1 MDDSLLIRADAGIA
15 TIVFNR
21 PDARNAL
28 NHEMVERLPR
38 ELARLERDGM
48 TRVVVLRGA
57 GGKAFASGGDLREM
71 SAMDSTRAAQNFRHV
86 EAMLS
91 AIEGCGLPIVALIE
105 GYALGGGCEVAATCD
120 LRVATPDARFGIPI
134 ARIGHT
140 IDFTNAR
147 RLLALIGPARL
158 KELLFTDRILDAA
171 EALRIGLLTAVVPPE
186 QIEPHTYRLAR
197 TLAEKAPLSLRGTK
211 QTIREC
217 LHNPTLQGIEDPF
230 RLAAQ
235 CFDTEDFTEGVRAFF
250 EKRPPRF
257 AGR

>member
-1 MDDSLLIRADAGIA
+1 MDDSLLIRTDAGVA

-21 PDARNAL
+21 PEARNAL
-28 NHEMVERLPR
+28 NHDIVERLPR

-86 EAMLS
+86 ETMLA
-91 AIEGCGLPIVALIE
+91 AIEGCDLPIVAMIE

-147 RLLALIGPARL
+147 RLLALIGPAVL
-158 KELLFTDRILDAA
+158 KELLLTDRILDAA
-171 EALRIGLLTAVVPPE
+171 EALRIGLVNAVLPPE
-186 QIEPHTYRLAR
+186 QIEPHTYQLAR
-197 TLAEKAPLSLRGTK
+197 KLAEKAPLSLRGTK
-211 QTIREC
+211 RTIREC
-217 LHNPTLQGIEDPF
+217 LHNPTPQGIEDPF
-230 RLAAQ
+230 RLAAE
-235 CFDTEDFTEGVRAFF
+235 CFDTEDFKEGVRAFF